1 MIQIFDKTSK
11 KSEESDGG
19 GREVGDHDEFFNF
32 EAHEDD
38 AAAELGEV
46 VFVGFANTFDEAV
59 HAESF

>member
-1 MIQIFDKTSK
+1 MTQIFDKTSK

-46 VFVGFANTFDEAV
+46 VFVRASDAFDEAV
-59 HAESF
+59 HAEAF